1 VNLRLLVLLS
11 TAAVSAG
18 LLVPTAAAAQATSAG
33 GSQFTPSQQP
43 VQAKDADGRGGDRIR
58 WKRCRSGDLAAYG
71 AQCAMVK
78 VPLNHDRPRGKQIK
92 LAVSRVSSSVSEQ
105 RYQGVML
112 VNPGGPGGSG
122 LPWSTLGTWL
132 PNRVAA
138 EYDWIG
144 FDPRGVGRSRPALK
158 CDRDYFGFNRPNYFP
173 EPVANRDAWLSRTN
187 GYANDCR
194 KNGKILKY
202 MTTVD
207 SAKDMEVL
215 RRALGVK
222 RINFF
227 GFSYGTYLGQVYSTL
242 YPDRVRRQVFDSNV
256 NPQRVFY
263 QANLDQDVAFQ
274 RVFQEWFDWIAKY
287 NTTYQLGATGE
298 EVARR
303 FTEAQEQLAVT
314 PADGKIGPSEWID
327 IFTPVGY
334 STGTW
339 PSLAESF
346 SRYVRL
352 DQSRQ
357 LINEYR
363 SSGQFRDDNGYA
375 AYLAVQCTDAPW
387 PTDWDTWAADNWA
400 TYAKAPLLTWP
411 NAWFNYPCVYWPAPA
426 NQPTE
431 VNGRRVPPVLLIS
444 GTLDA
449 PTPYS
454 GSLEVRSEFPKA
466 RLLAIAGETG
476 HATSLDNNRCVR
488 KYLVGYL
495 DTGKLPKRKSG
506 RQADATCEAAPL
518 PKPEFGIF
526 GNSTEQDPTGLDL
539 WRTWRW

>member
-1 VNLRLLVLLS
+1 MNVRLLVLMS

-18 LLVPTAAAAQATSAG
+18 LLVPTATAANAN
-33 GSQFTPSQQP
+33 GSQLTPFTQS
-43 VQAKDADGRGGDRIR
+43 AKPTDADGRGGDRIK
-58 WKRCRSGDLAAYG
+58 WKRCRSGELAAYG

-105 RYQGVML
+105 RYQGVVL

-132 PNRVAA
+132 PNRVSA
-138 EYDWIG
+138 EYDWVG
-144 FDPRGVGRSRPALK
+144 FDPRGVGRSRPSLN

-173 EPVANRDAWLSRTN
+173 EPVANRDAWLARTKN
-187 GYANDCR
+187 YAKDCR
-194 KNGKILKY
+194 KNGKILKH

-222 RINFF
+222 KINFY

-263 QANLDQDVAFQ
+263 QANLDQDIAFQ
-274 RVFQEWFDWIAKY
+274 RVFDEWFDWIAKY
-287 NTTYQLGATGE
+287 DTTYQLGSTGAA
-298 EVARR
+298 VSRR
-303 FTEAQEQLAVT
+303 FTEAQAQLAVT

-334 STGTW
+334 STSTW
-339 PSLAESF
+339 PYLAESF

-352 DQSRQ
+352 NQSRQ

-363 SSGQFRDDNGYA
+363 SSGQFGDDNGYA
-375 AYLAVQCTDAPW
+375 VYLAVQCTDAPW

-426 NQPTE
+426 TQPTQ
-431 VNGRRVPPVLLIS
+431 VTGKRVAPVLLIS

-454 GSLEVRSEFPKA
+454 GSLQVRAKFPKS
-466 RLLAIAGETG
+466 RLVAIAGETG
-476 HATSLDNNRCVR
+476 HATSLDDNRCVR
-488 KYLVGYL
+488 KYLVDYL
-495 DTGKLPKRKSG
+495 ATGALPKRKSG
-506 RQADATCEAAPL
+506 KKADATCQAAPL

-526 GNSTEQDPTGLDL
+526 GNSTGSDSSQPDL
-539 WRTWRW
+539 WRNWRW